1 MLVGAR
7 AEVCPCVG
15 LRKGYSTKL
24 PLIRRWRCG
33 ARVVEEPGLRQ
44 PDSHPKQSRWLA
56 ARENS
61 VGRAASAATHG
72 AHLVGGPWQAVAR
85 NGFIAA
91 A

>member
-33 ARVVEEPGLRQ
+33 ARVVEEPGLKR
-44 PDSHPKQSRWLA
+44 PDSHLQGASPATPATTMFRGVR
-56 ARENS
+56 AR
-61 VGRAASAATHG
+61 
-72 AHLVGGPWQAVAR
+72 AR
-85 NGFIAA
+85 LSLL
-91 A
+91 

>member
-33 ARVVEEPGLRQ
+33 ARVVEEPGLRP
-44 PDSHPKQSRWLA
+44 PDSHNVELTAFPAIPKWAGLGVSA
-56 ARENS
+56 
-61 VGRAASAATHG
+61 RAAAE
-72 AHLVGGPWQAVAR
+72 AVAQE
-85 NGFIAA
+85 A
-91 A
+91 

>member
-33 ARVVEEPGLRQ
+33 ARVVEEPGLKR
-44 PDSHPKQSRWLA
+44 PDSHREHPA
-56 ARENS
+56 APFAILHE
-61 VGRAASAATHG
+61 H
-72 AHLVGGPWQAVAR
+72 P
-85 NGFIAA
+85 
-91 A
+91 